1 MVQNLFGVSAL
12 RKDKKCSQNGNNIYR
27 STSTPPASPSS
38 KQSGSSTVASSPQT
52 LSKPA
57 LFQPF
62 LPSASTTTAVS
73 RQQQFLQAVSGNPIQ
88 QLQRQF
94 LPFSIDNI
102 LRPGFGHSNPLLDLA
117 ATIHQQQLLHHHQQ
131 QLKSLAAVAAAAAAT
146 TATSA
151 AATSSVGSPHS
162 KAATPTT
169 AATTARATTPKSHF
183 KFQPKS
189 PTTSTSTPESNN
201 NNNNQPVDLSSKS
214 SSDGNDSSGSKEDL
228 PPGMVRGPNGQLW
241 PAWVFCTRYSDR
253 PSSGEFFHPGALHSW
268 SLGAT

>member
-1 MVQNLFGVSAL
+1 MFGVSAL

-151 AATSSVGSPHS
+151 AATSSVGPHS

-189 PTTSTSTPESNN
+189 PTTTTSTPESNN